1 MEQNFYWEGWDKEY
15 RNYYRFLLGVIGL
28 LILSYIGLL
37 FLGNDA
43 SIDWAVKGSL
53 STLDMPLAGY
63 DLPSGILDFNTQ
75 LFLVDQKFMGGQME
89 LIPAVSYLYFGVF
102 AFGLIICLTMVSYLG
117 KFWYTVSMG
126 LFMIIIIGLRFEL
139 LGLFGMYDQ
148 TATIGIFLIYTI
160 SSYYFNSFRA
170 EAEIRWRFLTFTG
183 ITILLGV
190 LIFFFSGVVK
200 PFLYLATYSFIPA
213 VVISIIFIFLVSHEI
228 IYGILRITT
237 ESTSS
242 LNLNNTKHF
251 VILSVVYMLNLALVR
266 MRNTGYIDWDIF
278 YFNAL
283 FILLISSIIGF
294 WGLKSREKLYGKLL
308 PFYPYTAFLYCGLL
322 LCCFSFIGYHLY
334 QQNDVAIEVM
344 EDTIIYGHLGY
355 GSMFFLYIIINF
367 VNYLMKN
374 LPVYKIAYKE
384 DKFPYWTARLAGI
397 IVVAALY
404 FSAGSVAQYQS
415 IAAFYNGMGDL
426 YQQTD
431 RAIPAQAM
439 YLESSRYGR
448 NNHKA
453 NYNLGFMS
461 EDEIKRISSFRNA
474 SIKQPS
480 EFAFINLGL
489 EYEKSNQF
497 FEALFAY
504 QDGLQKFPSSA
515 PLKNN
520 LALLF
525 NKTDVI
531 DSTLFYLSDLSSAG
545 FKKEVVLSNL
555 LSVCADKGLTY
566 NSLVSKED
574 IDNSDRFDINA
585 NLVANLAKY
594 GYDSISTPIITSESS
609 RLNLFSYAYINNLA
623 ISSYNRPNE
632 EVLSMLNVFLSNEE
646 NSDFNE
652 RLLFLKA
659 LNMYS
664 LGKVGGAFEILSNLI
679 HNSNIPEYYR
689 ALAGIWSL
697 EQGSPKLAVNF
708 LDVDSDKRDRLGNY
722 YLALAYGA
730 LGEDEIVNRQLEL
743 MKLGG
748 DSLFTYSFLKEAL
761 TSELKNKNVLSRQ
774 AAVVATKLQRANEIG
789 DQSGELASA
798 LYRTLGLDNPFSEE
812 AVLASV
818 AYFNKQ
824 KEQQSEAYDILL
836 KAIDIN
842 PYSETL
848 IKSYIEQCFL
858 MSYFSYAESGLMK
871 LLDVATMDEFKEY
884 EAEFED
890 KRRALEFEL
899 DSSWEE

>member
-28 LILSYIGLL
+28 LILSYIALL

-43 SIDWAVKGSL
+43 SIDWVVKGSL
-53 STLDMPLAGY
+53 RTLDMPLAGY

-75 LFLVDQKFMGGQME
+75 LFLVEQKFMGGQME

-139 LGLFGMYDQ
+139 LGLFGLYDQ
-148 TATIGIFLIYTI
+148 TATIGIFLIYAI
-160 SSYYFNSFRA
+160 SSYYFNSFSA
-170 EAEIRWRFLTFTG
+170 EAEIKWRFLTFTG
-183 ITILLGV
+183 ITILLGI
-190 LIFFFSGVVK
+190 LIFLFSGVPK

-228 IYGILRITT
+228 IYGILRI
-237 ESTSS
+237 STDSSAS
-242 LNLNNTKHF
+242 LNRNNTKHF
-251 VILSVVYMLNLALVR
+251 VILSLVYLLNVAMLQ
-266 MRNTGYIDWDIF
+266 MRNSGYIDWNIF
-278 YFNAL
+278 YVNAFFL
-283 FILLISSIIGF
+283 LLISTVIGF
-294 WGLKSREKLYGKLL
+294 WGLKSRENLYENTL
-308 PFYPYTAFLYCGLL
+308 PFYPYTAFLFCGLL
-322 LCCFSFIGYHLY
+322 ICCFSFIGYHLY
-334 QQNDVAIEVM
+334 QQNDVAIEVI
-344 EDTIIYGHLGY
+344 EDTIVFGHLGY
-355 GSMFFLYIIINF
+355 GSMFFLYVIINF
-367 VNYLMKN
+367 VNYLTQN

-384 DKFPYWTARLAGI
+384 DNFPYFTARLAGI

-404 FSAGSVAQYQS
+404 LSTGQVAQFQGV
-415 IAAFYNGMGDL
+415 AAFYNGLGDL

-431 RAIPAQAM
+431 RTTSALAM
-439 YLESSRYGR
+439 YTESSRYGR

-453 NYNLGFMS
+453 NYNLGRMS
-461 EDEIKRISSFRNA
+461 EDENKRINSFRSA
-474 SIKQPS
+474 SVKQPS
-480 EFAFINLGL
+480 EFSFINLGL
-489 EYEKSNQF
+489 EYEKNNQF

-504 QDGLQKFPSSA
+504 QEGLEKFPSSA

-555 LSVCADKGLTY
+555 LSVCADKGLIY
-566 NSLVSKED
+566 NSLVSKD
-574 IDNSDRFDINA
+574 DLDDSDRFDINA

-623 ISSYNRPNE
+623 INSYAQPNE
-632 EVLSMLNVFLSNEE
+632 EVLSMINVFLSNED
-646 NSDFNE
+646 NSDFHE

-679 HNSNIPEYYR
+679 HNSNIPEHYR

-708 LDVDSDKRDRLGNY
+708 LDVNSDKRDKLGNY

-730 LGEDEIVNRQLEL
+730 LGDDELVNRQLES
-743 MKLGG
+743 MKLEG

-761 TSELKNKNVLSRQ
+761 TSELKNKNILSRQ
-774 AAVVATKLQRANEIG
+774 SAVVASKLQRANESG
-789 DQSGELASA
+789 DQAGELTSA
-798 LYRTLGLDNPFSEE
+798 LYRTLGLDNPFNEE

-824 KEQQSEAYDILL
+824 EEEQSEAYDILL

-848 IKSYIEQCFL
+848 IKSYIDQCFI
-858 MSYFSYAESGLMK
+858 MNYFSYAESGLMK
-871 LLDVATMDEFKEY
+871 LLDVVTMDEFKEY

-890 KRRALEFEL
+890 KKRALEFEL
-899 DSSWEE
+899 DASWE